1 MSPARTRA
9 KSTSAD
15 DIEVVA
21 PTPDTEAALAPATVD
36 LEGPAASRFQ
46 VPRWLRGGTPALT
59 YIGVGVAVFG
69 FVLILIAWGQVA
81 GETQVYLQVPYLVSA
96 GLSGLGLVM
105 VGLTIVNVAAKQRDA
120 ADRDRQMDQLVSI
133 LDELKGALGEEG
145 RRR

>member
-9 KSTSAD
+9 KATSID

-21 PTPDTEAALAPATVD
+21 PTPDADAALAPAAVD
-36 LEGPAASRFQ
+36 LESPAASRFR
-46 VPRWLRGGTPALT
+46 VPTWLRGGTPALT
-59 YIGVGVAVFG
+59 YIGVGVAVLG